1 MGLVS
6 LGLVSLRNA
15 QAVPG
20 WVHYQPRLQCPL
32 LRYLPHFLATF
43 LVENLAEALNI
54 PEPPAIQPRQSFYT
68 DNTGRKWSMATLNQ
82 VLNDVLMCHP
92 DGTQIAVVGCAEW
105 ESEYFK
111 GVSKLHVRTLDKF
124 YGRNR
129 RVSTH
134 SSTCFILFH
143 TVSYCFI
150 LFHTVSY
157 CFQECFATI
166 PPLPYR
172 DMDIDPDKFNILE
185 DMDQV
190 MFGRPELIFK
200 VTLKRY
206 IVAADHSIITS
217 EEDALEIPLIFFS
230 AFERVI
236 LDDSDSLHRMGEIIL
251 LYEPGPLPAL
261 EPIMHVGFL
270 SHVLCRVPL
279 VPCYMDGNEHPTIP
293 RRFYRS
299 SRVQHGR
306 ADRHESSGDG
316 SRLYEV
322 NMWMWK
328 FGRGMPRSRT
338 VAETERLRASFAIAK
353 RVLQQKTRKRN
364 RNFE

>member
-1 MGLVS
+1 MS
-6 LGLVSLRNA
+6 
-15 QAVPG
+15 
-20 WVHYQPRLQCPL
+20 
-32 LRYLPHFLATF
+32 
-43 LVENLAEALNI
+43 
-54 PEPPAIQPRQSFYT
+54 
-68 DNTGRKWSMATLNQ
+68 
-82 VLNDVLMCHP
+82 
-92 DGTQIAVVGCAEW
+92 DGTQIAAVRCAEW

-111 GVSKLHVRTLDKF
+111 GVSKLYVRTLDKF
-124 YGRNR
+124 YERNM
-129 RVSTH
+129 RVSIH
-134 SSTCFILFH
+134 SSTFFILFH
-143 TVSYCFI
+143 TVSNY
-150 LFHTVSY
+150 
-157 CFQECFATI
+157 FQECFATT
-166 PPLPYR
+166 PLPYR
-172 DMDIDPDKFNILE
+172 DIEIDPDEFNIIE

-190 MFGRPELIFK
+190 MFGRSELIFK

-206 IVAADHSIITS
+206 IVAANHSIITS
-217 EEDALEIPLIFFS
+217 EEDTLEIPFIFFS

-236 LDDSDSLHRMGEIIL
+236 LDDSDSLHRMGKIIL
-251 LYEPGPLPAL
+251 LYAPGPLQAL

-293 RRFYRS
+293 RCFSRS

-306 ADRHESSGDG
+306 ADIYESSGDG